1 MFELIEVQQ
10 TLNQFMWPF
19 VRISALIMTMSV
31 FGARTIPNPAKL
43 GLAILITILL
53 MPGLPATQKIEVLS
67 GTGFVTVLSQLGIGI
82 AMGLATRM
90 LFETFVIGGQMV
102 AMQTG
107 LGFASLVDPSN
118 GVQVPIL
125 GQFFLMLVTLIFL
138 AVDGQLLIIRIVAE
152 SFHSF
157 PISDTGLPQQAIWSF
172 VEFAKWMFAGAVMMA
187 ISAALALL
195 IVNLTFG
202 VLTKAAP
209 QLNIFAIG
217 FPISM
222 VTGLLII
229 WLTLGGFYTHF
240 DNQFGRTMQLVCSF
254 VELEC

>member
-1 MFELIEVQQ
+1 MLELAQIQQ
-10 TLNQFMWPF
+10 MLAQYIWPF
-19 VRISALIMTMSV
+19 LRISALIMSMSI
-31 FGARTIPNPAKL
+31 FGARTIPTRIKIM
-43 GLAILITILL
+43 LAVLITALIV
-53 MPGLPATQKIEVLS
+53 PTIPAFPSIDVFS
-67 GTGFVTVLSQLGIGI
+67 GDGFITVVAQIGIGI
-82 AMGLATRM
+82 GMGLASRM
-90 LFETFVIGGQMV
+90 LFETFVIGGQMI

-125 GQFFLMLVTLIFL
+125 GQFFLMLVALIFL
-138 AVDGQLLIIRIVAE
+138 AVDGQLLLIRILAE

-157 PISDTGLPQQAIWSF
+157 PISSHGLQQQAIWAF
-172 VEFAKWMFAGAVMMA
+172 VEFARWMFAGAVMMA

-202 VLTKAAP
+202 VMTKAAP

-229 WLTLGGFYTHF
+229 WLTLGGFYSHF
-240 DNQFGRTMQLVCSF
+240 DNQFGKTMQLVCSL

>member
-1 MFELIEVQQ
+1 MFELEQIFQSI
-10 TLNQFMWPF
+10 NQFIWPLI
-19 VRISALIMTMSV
+19 RITAMIMTMSI
-31 FGARTIPNPAKL
+31 FGARTIPNRIKL
-43 GLAILITILL
+43 MLSLMIAFLL
-53 MPGLPATQKIEVLS
+53 MPSIPQTQNLEIFS
-67 GTGFVTVLSQLGIGI
+67 GAGFITVISQLVIGIG
-82 AMGLATRM
+82 MGLATRM

-125 GQFFLMLVTLIFL
+125 GQFFIMLVTLIFL
-138 AVDGQLLIIRIVAE
+138 AVDGQLLMLRILAE
-152 SFHSF
+152 SFQSF
-157 PISDTGLPQQAIWSF
+157 PISSEGLGQQAIWSF
-172 VEFAKWMFAGAVMMA
+172 IEFARWMFAGAVMMA
-187 ISAALALL
+187 LSAALALL

-202 VLTKAAP
+202 IMTKAAP

-217 FPISM
+217 FPITM

-240 DNQFGRTMQLVCSF
+240 DSQFGRTMQLVCSL

>member
-1 MFELIEVQQ
+1 MFELAQIQQ
-10 TLNQFMWPF
+10 LLNQFFWPF
-19 VRISALIMTMSV
+19 IRISALVMSMSI
-31 FGARTIPNPAKL
+31 FGARTIPNRIKLTLSILLTILLIPAL
-43 GLAILITILL
+43 PTLPNIDIFSGEGFITIL
-53 MPGLPATQKIEVLS
+53 AQLS
-67 GTGFVTVLSQLGIGI
+67 IGIG
-82 AMGLATRM
+82 MGLATRM

-138 AVDGQLLIIRIVAE
+138 AVDGQLLMLRIVAE
-152 SFHSF
+152 SFQSF
-157 PISDTGLPQQAIWSF
+157 PISSNGLQQDALWSF
-172 VEFAKWMFAGAVMMA
+172 LGFAKWMFAGAVMMA

-202 VLTKAAP
+202 VMTKAAP

-240 DNQFGRTMQLVCSF
+240 DNQFGRTMEMVCSL

>member
-1 MFELIEVQQ
+1 MFELIEIQH
-10 TLNQFMWPF
+10 TLSQFLWPF
-19 VRISALIMTMSV
+19 IRISALIMSMSI
-31 FGARTIPNPAKL
+31 FGARTIPNPVKL
-43 GLAILITILL
+43 GLAILITVLL
-53 MPGLPATQKIEVLS
+53 MPSIPMAKSIEVLS
-67 GTGFVTVLSQLGIGI
+67 GTGFVTVVAQLGIGI
-82 AMGLATRM
+82 GMGLASRM

-107 LGFASLVDPSN
+107 LGFASLVDPAN

-138 AVDGQLLIIRIVAE
+138 AVDGQLLLLRIVAE
-152 SFHSF
+152 SFQSF
-157 PISDTGLPQQAIWSF
+157 PISDNGLPQQALWSF
-172 VEFAKWMFAGAVMMA
+172 VEFARWMFAGAVMMA

-202 VLTKAAP
+202 VMTKAAP

-229 WLTLGGFYTHF
+229 WLTLGSFGTHF
-240 DNQFGRTMQLVCSF
+240 DNQFGRTMQLVCSL
-254 VELEC
+254 VDLEC